1 MNRTHRVFR
10 SLPKLVLTAV
20 ALGIGTNEALA
31 VGGGG
36 HGGGGHGGG
45 AGHVGAFHGG
55 YGHGYG
61 YGHGRGY
68 WGGGYWGGY
77 WGPYGYWGYPYGFG
91 LGIGV
96 GYGYGYGSGYGGYN
110 YLGYPYYGSGYGYP
124 YYGSP
129 ASIYG
134 APSPAAVDPYY
145 GHVFPYGVVGSS
157 TTSAPSSSLSVLPGA
172 GPAPAPGGV
181 QGPPV
186 ASADTEVTLIVR
198 VPANAKVWVN
208 GVKTTQN
215 GTRREFTSSGLTPGR
230 SYTFLVRAQWGE
242 SDGNAVDNDRR
253 ITVQAGERRAIDF
266 GAAVPAVAVPAI
278 ANP

>member
-20 ALGIGTNEALA
+20 ALGIGANAALA

-61 YGHGRGY
+61 YGYGYGRGY

-77 WGPYGYWGYPYGFG
+77 YGYPYGYWGYPYGFG
-91 LGIGV
+91 LGIGL

-110 YLGYPYYGSGYGYP
+110 NFGYPYYGSGYGYP

-134 APSPAAVDPYY
+134 APNPAAVDPYY
-145 GHVFPYGVVGSS
+145 GRVFPYGA
-157 TTSAPSSSLSVLPGA
+157 TAPSAASNLTVLPGA
-172 GPAPAPGGV
+172 GPAPAPGGAPAPLV
-181 QGPPV
+181 P
-186 ASADTEVTLIVR
+186 SADTEVTLIVR
-198 VPANAKVWVN
+198 VPANATVWVN
-208 GVKTTQN
+208 GAKTTQN
-215 GTRREFTSSGLTPGR
+215 GARREFTSSGLTPGR
-230 SYTFLVRAQWGE
+230 SYTFLVRAHWDE

-266 GAAVPAVAVPAI
+266 GSAPAPAAVPVV